1 MNDCLDTDS
10 LARAAELIAQADA
23 LIVAAGAGMG
33 VDSGLPDFRGK
44 EGFWKAYP
52 VLGRERV
59 DFYSIACPDAFYTD
73 PRRAW
78 GFYGH
83 RLQLYRATQPHAGF
97 NILKRWGQ
105 ARARGLGVFTSNVD
119 GQFQKAG
126 FTPDSVH
133 ECHGSIAHLQCMA
146 PCCNAIWP
154 ADGFEPEVD
163 AAQCLLLN
171 APPVCPHCGS
181 LARPN
186 ILMFHDSGWLEERTE
201 EQAVRQEKWLASVR
215 RPVVVE
221 LGAGTAIPSV
231 RHFSQRILREF
242 GGRLVRIN
250 PREWE
255 VPTRLDVGI
264 AAGATHA
271 LSEIDR
277 VMGMMAA

>member
-10 LARAAELIAQADA
+10 LARAADLIIQADA

-59 DFYSIACPDAFYTD
+59 DFYSIACPDAFYTN

-83 RLQLYRATQPHAGF
+83 RLQLYRATLPHAGF
-97 NILKRWGQ
+97 EVLKRWGQ
-105 ARARGLGVFTSNVD
+105 GRSLGLSVFTSNVD

-126 FTPDSVH
+126 FAAESVY
-133 ECHGSIAHLQCMA
+133 ECHGAIGQLQCLQ
-146 PCCNAIWP
+146 PCCGAIWS
-154 ADGFEPEVD
+154 ADGFLPEVNV
-163 AAQCLLLN
+163 AQCLLLN
-171 APPVCPHCGS
+171 APPLCPHCGD

-186 ILMFHDSGWLEERTE
+186 ILMFNDSGWLEDHS
-201 EQAVRQEKWLASVR
+201 EQQAARLEKWLASVR

-231 RHFSQRILREF
+231 RHFSQRILHEF

-250 PREWE
+250 PRECE
-255 VPTRLDVGI
+255 VPTPLDVGI
-264 AAGATHA
+264 AAGAVHA

-277 VMGMMAA
+277 VMGMMAS